1 MLVPAR
7 FEYEVA
13 TSIDEA
19 ISLLQRHGPDAQ
31 LLAGGHSLIPMM
43 KLRLASPEVLIDIH
57 ELDDELRYIRDDGG
71 VLKIGALARHRDLLE
86 SSLVKERYALLADA
100 EALIAD
106 PLVRNMGTVGGALAN
121 GDPGEDLPAA
131 FVALGGEVIVRGPDG
146 ERTIAVEDL
155 YAGFYETVLEPDEI
169 ITEVRV
175 SRVPDASFYTK
186 VKRKTGDYASAAIG
200 VAVWMGEEE
209 IEDVRIG
216 MCGVGSTTLRARGAE
231 EVLKGQR
238 PDPDLYRRASE
249 RAAEESDPIDDA
261 RGTPAYKR
269 DLVRVLVGRAMEQ
282 VVSRARGTDDR
293 TAQGR

>member
-1 MLVPAR
+1 MQVPAP

-13 TSIDEA
+13 SSVEEA
-19 ISLLQRHGPDAQ
+19 ISLLQRYGEDAR

-43 KLRLASPEVLIDIH
+43 KLRLASPEVLVDIH
-57 ELDDELRYIRDDGG
+57 ELDDELRYVRDDGG

-86 SSLVKERYALLADA
+86 SSLIRERYALLNDA
-100 EALIAD
+100 ETVIAD

-131 FVALGGEVIVRGPDG
+131 FVALGSEVVVRGPGG

-155 YAGFYETVLEPDEI
+155 YAGFYETALEPGEI
-169 ITEVRV
+169 ITEARV
-175 SRVPDASFYTK
+175 PRVPDASSYTK
-186 VKRKTGDYASAAIG
+186 VERKTGDYASAAIG
-200 VAVWMGEEE
+200 VAVWMSEEE

-231 EVLKGQR
+231 EVLKGHM
-238 PDPDLYRRASE
+238 PDADLYGRAAE
-249 RAAEESDPIDDA
+249 RAAEGSDPIDDA